1 MSSHD
6 PDVRSHDNSSTPN
19 RKRGHDSIEDDIWT
33 EHTSSSG
40 RVYYYNKRLDKSQWE
55 RPMCFPTKKYDNM
68 HIRKFIML
76 VSQQDLRDCS
86 IAQENL

>member
-6 PDVRSHDNSSTPN
+6 PDVRSHDKPSTPN

-55 RPMCFPTKKYDNM
+55 RPMCFPTKKYDNNYAHQKVYCANFSKRFTM
-68 HIRKFIML
+68 P
-76 VSQQDLRDCS
+76 
-86 IAQENL
+86 